1 MISERIKYLRKN
13 VLKMTQEEFAA
24 RINISRSNLGNIE
37 VGRIVAT
44 DRVISDIADAFGVS
58 ESWLRDGTGDT
69 FESKTEA
76 EEMVEILGEAL
87 PENLDPVRANL
98 IRLNMLLIKNLP
110 DDILPEIESYIL
122 EIADSIKKKKEEE

>member
-1 MISERIKYLRKN
+1 MIAERIKHLRKD

-37 VGRIVAT
+37 VGRIVTT
-44 DRVISDIADAFGVS
+44 DRVISDIADAFSVS
-58 ESWLRDGTGDT
+58 ESWLRDGIGEM

-76 EEMVEILGEAL
+76 EEMAEFLGEAL

-98 IRLNMLLIKNLP
+98 IRLNMMLIRNLP
-110 DDILPEIESYIL
+110 DDILPEVEYYIL
-122 EIADSIKKKKEEE
+122 EIADSIRKGKE

>member
-44 DRVISDIADAFGVS
+44 DRVISDIADAFSVS
-58 ESWLRDGTGDT
+58 ESWLRDGIGET

-122 EIADSIKKKKEEE
+122 EIADSIKTKKEEE